1 MGNRY
6 TYTDE
11 FKAEAVAY
19 ARSSD
24 QPRCKIAGSLG
35 VADGSLTKWIADAE
49 RDEQR

>member
-6 TYTDE
+6 TYTDD
-11 FKAEAVAY
+11 FKAEAVVY